1 MTVTSHPLSVLMSQ
15 QKKRYKG
22 LMLNIFYIEK
32 KNRQE
37 SYNLDS
43 YGGLL
48 SSVTCVTTSCINDSF
63 ASPTHRTNQ
72 SLDKGLWDVVPLIN
86 LILLFLFY

>member
-1 MTVTSHPLSVLMSQ
+1 MKKLYIFLECKFFPISIYTSQ

-32 KNRQE
+32 KK

-43 YGGLL
+43 YGH
-48 SSVTCVTTSCINDSF
+48 N
-63 ASPTHRTNQ
+63 
-72 SLDKGLWDVVPLIN
+72 K
-86 LILLFLFY
+86 